1 MSTGEWGS
9 GWMGTCEIERCSLW
23 QDLSF
28 TTAPY
33 LCRVPGSQET
43 AGPIALPVSL
53 HEGSSLCLHRY
64 TTQDNPGLCSERVGK
79 EASLPANQQSLK
91 GMMSRRGVLP
101 APHLGAE

>member
-64 TTQDNPGLCSERVGK
+64 TTQGNPGLCSERVGK